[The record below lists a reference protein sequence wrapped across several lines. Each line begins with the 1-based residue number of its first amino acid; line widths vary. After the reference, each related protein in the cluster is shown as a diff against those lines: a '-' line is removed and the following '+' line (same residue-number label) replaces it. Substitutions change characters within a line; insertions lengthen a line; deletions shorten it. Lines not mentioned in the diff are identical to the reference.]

1 MHRFFGL
8 SRPIIFLGPPGSG
21 KGTQAKRLAAAYHIP
36 HISTGDLL
44 REQMKQ
50 KTPLGQI
57 AKGWIDAGQL
67 VPDELII
74 EMLLN
79 RIQHEDCTAGYLL
92 DGVPRTLV
100 QAEALTKEW
109 GTAHL
114 PIVFFLDVPTEVLVQ
129 RAERRLV
136 CTACGLIDNQLVS
149 MSQAQPKCKN
159 CGTELHRRPDDA
171 PEVVVE
177 RLKVYDQLTKP
188 LLNYY
193 EDLGVLVQC
202 NGNQGVDHVFRQ
214 ITDVLENRLD

>member
-1 MHRFFGL
+1 MHHFFGL

-44 REQMKQ
+44 REQIKQ
-50 KTPLGQI
+50 KTALGQI
-57 AKGWIDAGQL
+57 AKGWIEAGQL

-79 RIQHEDCTAGYLL
+79 RIQNEDCAAGYLL

-100 QAEALTKEW
+100 QAEVLTKEW

-114 PIVFFLDVPTEVLVQ
+114 PFVFFLDVPTEVLVQ

-136 CTACGLIDNQLVS
+136 CTACGMIDNQLVS
-149 MSQAQPKCKN
+149 EPQAQPTCKN
-159 CGTELHRRPDDA
+159 CGAALHRRPDDA
-171 PEVVVE
+171 PEVVLE

-188 LLNYY
+188 LLSYY

-202 NGNQGVDHVFRQ
+202 NGNQGVDQVFRQ
-214 ITDVLENRLD
+214 ITDVLENKLD